1 MKGCIS
7 LLVLTTALLTEAW
20 SPSLRPF
27 SQVKV
32 AATSAPT
39 KTRLFAAS
47 DDKEDENKDSGDSM
61 EEKLEKIEQIG
72 ENLKE
77 FAKLDADTPSP
88 ANAPKLG
95 IDIGSR
101 LTPLSDSEAAD
112 LKAAAMEVI
121 NDGVAEGIDE
131 IEKLR
136 ENMNQF
142 IDKQR
147 AQMELKSDLDLQR
160 EQKKLLSKIDQ
171 MTGDFLSKTQATRE
185 ETKLVAKADRSSE
198 GQGVEVG
205 VWGVI
210 GGAAVVTTGSQNV
223 GLLGSVDAAKAAA
236 EKEANKEKAQEMS
249 DLKRS
254 ASVVQEET
262 ATVNS
267 NRVVIIADTSQVR
280 RVLSVHVPA
289 T

>member
-1 MKGCIS
+1 MNDLAKIY
-7 LLVLTTALLTEAW
+7 
-20 SPSLRPF
+20 
-27 SQVKV
+27 
-32 AATSAPT
+32 APT
-39 KTRLFAAS
+39 PAS
-47 DDKEDENKDSGDSM
+47 SS
-61 EEKLEKIEQIG
+61 
-72 ENLKE
+72 
-77 FAKLDADTPSP
+77 S
-88 ANAPKLG
+88 PKLG
-95 IDIGSR
+95 IDIGSQ
-101 LTPLSDSEAAD
+101 LKPLSDQEAAD

-136 ENMNQF
+136 DNMNQF

-171 MTGDFLSKTQATRE
+171 MTGDFLAKTQATRE
-185 ETKLVAKADRSSE
+185 ETKLVAKADKSNE
-198 GQGVEVG
+198 GKGVEVG
-205 VWGVI
+205 VWGVL

-223 GLLGSVDAAKAAA
+223 GLLGSVDAAKAAV
-236 EKEANKEKAQEMS
+236 EKEAKKAQEQEMS

-262 ATVNS
+262 TTVNS

-280 RVLSVHVPA
+280 ILQFSSS
-289 T
+289 